1 MIITIPQKD
10 GPKETRIIKR
20 LSWRNFN
27 KAFKSC
33 FFCLKNQNEED
44 LEDSSDSSS
53 EIRLCRMTTT
63 QVMWRNREQ
72 EAVKMPL
79 IYQLNMVEGENIG
92 RNSAEKFHNM
102 LVHGAVNRGPPT
114 TEVTN
119 DYYIVELVKNPETL
133 REVLKKSMAWRQWAL
148 QMKCGSYEVNKEVKG
163 IIGQITRMKIEDF
176 KTLKQAEIIIEDI
189 TFDIK
194 EYIQERMKGDV
205 VEIEDDI

>member
-1 MIITIPQKD
+1 MIINIPRKESRAD
-10 GPKETRIIKR
+10 ETRIMKR
-20 LSWRNFN
+20 LPWRNFHKVFN
-27 KAFKSC
+27 RCSA
-33 FFCLKNQNEED
+33 CLKNQNEED
-44 LEDSSDSSS
+44 LEESDSSS
-53 EIRLCRMTTT
+53 EIKLSRMTTT
-63 QVMWRNREQ
+63 QVMWRNREHD
-72 EAVKMPL
+72 VSKKKPL
-79 IYQLNMVEGENIG
+79 IQHLHTMEGKGEE
-92 RNSAEKFHNM
+92 NSAEKFHNM

-119 DYYIVELVKNPETL
+119 DYYIVELVKNPEAL

-148 QMKCGSYEVNKEVKG
+148 QTKCGTYEINKEVKE
-163 IIGQITRMKIEDF
+163 IIGYITRLKIEDL